1 MTGGL
6 THLKSENINSYL
18 PLHTHLAS
26 IIHKEISFDILLYL
40 LNKYLL
46 SAYSRQ
52 HGWGVG
58 IENQAHTPAPAKK
71 SLWEQLMLIFEG
83 KLPWAVSLIGWG
95 AHAPSFSINVL

>member
-6 THLKSENINSYL
+6 THLKNENINSYL

-26 IIHKEISFDILLYL
+26 IIQKEVSFDILLYL

-52 HGWGVG
+52 HSWGVG
-58 IENQAHTPAPAKK
+58 IENQAHTSALAKK
-71 SLWEQLMLIFEG
+71 SLCEQLILSFEG

-95 AHAPSFSINVL
+95 AHGLQVFP